1 MIYSALGL
9 FAICSVFAICGCIL
23 MYSDTGEEP
32 YQLVLWIVVSEIVLA
47 LIIVGA
53 CLLELGGGTL

>member
-9 FAICSVFAICGCIL
+9 FAIFSVFAIRGCIL

-32 YQLVLWIVVSEIVLA
+32 YQLILWIFVCEIILA
-47 LIIVGA
+47 LLVGGA
-53 CLLELGGGTL
+53 YLVGLGGGIS

>member
-9 FAICSVFAICGCIL
+9 FAIFSVFAICGCIL

-32 YQLVLWIVVSEIVLA
+32 YQLIL
-47 LIIVGA
+47 
-53 CLLELGGGTL
+53 